1 MGLSFVLQAGICGFI
16 SLWGL
21 AMVVLGIAADDIIW
35 SILGG
40 AVFVAGLPFVKNSL
54 SSRGR
59 VTN

>member
-1 MGLSFVLQAGICGFI
+1 MGLSFVLQVGICGLI

-21 AMVVLGIAADDIIW
+21 AMIVLGIAYGDIIW

-40 AVFVAGLPFVKNSL
+40 AVFISGLPFVKNSL

-59 VTN
+59 LTN